1 MRNETK
7 VTINVLGSNNGQK
20 VRRGVKPGL
29 LVEES
34 DGVSNNLY
42 LFTHNRALNNCNY
55 SGNRKGF
62 LSVWKFDESY
72 IGMSPDDINVLAKTG
87 CFGGVMFTLK
97 ENNGTTIT
105 TTATGAT
112 ESGTATTTT
121 EATCATTTTTTG
133 ATDIT
138 APTTTTTTTT
148 TRTTKNTATNN
159 MDDTQLKIDAGGAF
173 SAMVNGIAFAV
184 QQQVLNAINAQ
195 LDERL
200 ANLPTTGGTT
210 TIKLHKVDGT
220 TTERETNFAI
230 TETYKQVLN
239 CAVNRLPVYLFG
251 PAGTGKTTFAMEIA
265 KDLNLPC
272 YIQGTTNDIFALQ
285 GIKLPNGEYIK
296 SNVQKAVEGG
306 GVLLLDECD
315 SYPEDVQTWFNSLL
329 ANRKISFTNC
339 GTIEAHKDLVIIG
352 AGNTNGNGQNDKYLR
367 QQFDGAF
374 MNRFAIK
381 KYVGYSQVAED
392 NINKE
397 SAEFVRALR
406 KADKSNNLILSYRTI
421 EFLPKLAQLFG
432 ETGAIEANITD
443 TLDKTTIEQLKY
455 NIRLVPGYNAN
466 NIYCKAFQQVTA
478 KEY

>member
-7 VTINVLGSNNGQK
+7 VTINILGSCNGLK
-20 VRRGVKPGL
+20 VRRGAKPGL
-29 LVEES
+29 LAEDE
-34 DGVSNNLY
+34 SNNIY
-42 LFTHNRALNNCNY
+42 LFSHNRGLNNCEFT
-55 SGNRKGF
+55 GNKKGF
-62 LSVWKFDESY
+62 LSVWKFDNTYNLESLER
-72 IGMSPDDINVLAKTG
+72 ISEIAKTG
-87 CFGGVMFTLK
+87 VFGGVMFTI
-97 ENNGTTIT
+97 EDNGTTTTTTTT

-112 ESGTATTTT
+112 ESGTATT
-121 EATCATTTTTTG
+121 ATTAPQTG
-133 ATDIT
+133 ATETT
-138 APTTTTTTTT
+138 ATTTTTTTT
-148 TRTTKNTATNN
+148 TTNTTTNN
-159 MDDTQLKIDAGGAF
+159 TTANNMTTQQMNINTGDAF
-173 SAMVNGIAFAV
+173 SAMVNGIALAV
-184 QQQVLNAINAQ
+184 QTQVLSAISSQ

-200 ANLPTTGGTT
+200 AKLPTTRNTT
-210 TIKLHKVDGT
+210 TIKLHKVDET
-220 TTERETNFAI
+220 TTERETNFAV

-306 GVLLLDECD
+306 GVLLFDECD
-315 SYPEDVQTWFNSLL
+315 SYTEEVQTWLNSLL
-329 ANRKISFTNC
+329 ANRKISFTDC

-352 AGNTNGNGQNDKYLR
+352 AGNTNGNGQNGKYLR

-381 KYVGYSQVAED
+381 KFVGYSQVAED
-392 NINKE
+392 NINKD

-455 NIRLVPGYNAN
+455 NIKLVPGYNPEN
-466 NIYCKAFQQVTA
+466 VYCKAFQKVTA
-478 KEY
+478 KEF

>member
-1 MRNETK
+1 MERKEYK
-7 VTINVLGSNNGQK
+7 VNINVLGSNNGQK

-62 LSVWKFDESY
+62 LSVWKFDETHKN
-72 IGMSPDDINVLAKTG
+72 MSLYSINEDSRTG
-87 CFGGVMFTLK
+87 IFGGVLFTLSY
-97 ENNGTTIT
+97 EVETT
-105 TTATGAT
+105 TTATET
-112 ESGTATTTT
+112 TTATTTSTT
-121 EATCATTTTTTG
+121 ET
-133 ATDIT
+133 
-138 APTTTTTTTT
+138 
-148 TRTTKNTATNN
+148 TNN
-159 MDDTQLKIDAGGAF
+159 TSNMETNNANSTNNANNVTNQSVNVDAGGAF
-173 SAMVNGIAFAV
+173 SAMVNGIAIAV

-200 ANLPTTGGTT
+200 ANLPTGGGTT
-210 TIKLHKVDGT
+210 TIKLQKVDGT
-220 TTERETNFAI
+220 TTERETSLTT
-230 TETYKQVLN
+230 TEDYKQVLN
-239 CAVNRLPVYLFG
+239 CAANRLPVYLFG
-251 PAGTGKTTFAMEIA
+251 PAGTGKTTFAVEIA

-285 GIKLPNGEYIK
+285 GIKLPNGDYIK
-296 SNVQKAVEGG
+296 SNVQKAVENG

-329 ANRKISFTNC
+329 ANRKISFTDC
-339 GTIEAHKDLVIIG
+339 GTVEAHKDLVIIG

-367 QQFDGAF
+367 QQFDAAF
-374 MNRFAIK
+374 LNRFAIK
-381 KYVGYSQVAED
+381 KHVGYSQTAED
-392 NINKE
+392 NIDKD
-397 SAEFVRALR
+397 SAEFIRLLR
-406 KADKSNNLILSYRTI
+406 KADKTNSLILSYRTI
-421 EFLPKLAQLFG
+421 SFLPQLEQLFG
-432 ETGAIEANITD
+432 AKGAIESNITD
-443 TLDKTTIEQLKY
+443 VLDKTTIEQLKY

>member
-1 MRNETK
+1 MERKEYK
-7 VTINVLGSNNGQK
+7 VNINVLGSNNGQK
-20 VRRGVKPGL
+20 VRRGIKPGL
-29 LVEES
+29 LVEEP

-62 LSVWKFDESY
+62 LSVWKFDDSY

-87 CFGGVMFTLK
+87 CFGGVLFTISY
-97 ENNGTTIT
+97 ETTET
-105 TTATGAT
+105 TTAT
-112 ESGTATTTT
+112 TATTAT
-121 EATCATTTTTTG
+121 ETTTTT
-133 ATDIT
+133 ATT
-138 APTTTTTTTT
+138 ET
-148 TRTTKNTATNN
+148 TNN
-159 MDDTQLKIDAGGAF
+159 ITNMESNNANSTNNVNNANSATSQNINVEAGGVF

-200 ANLPTTGGTT
+200 ANLPTGGGTT
-210 TIKLHKVDGT
+210 TIKLQKVDGT
-220 TTERETNFAI
+220 TTERETSFTI
-230 TETYKQVLN
+230 TEDYKQVLN
-239 CAVNRLPVYLFG
+239 CAANRLPVYLFG

-285 GIKLPNGEYIK
+285 GIKLPNGDYIK
-296 SNVQKAVEGG
+296 SNIQKAVEGG

-329 ANRKISFTNC
+329 ANRKISFTDC

-367 QQFDGAF
+367 QQFDAAF
-374 MNRFAIK
+374 LNRFAIK
-381 KYVGYSQVAED
+381 KHVGYSQSAED
-392 NINKE
+392 NINKD
-397 SAEFVRALR
+397 SAEFIRLLR
-406 KADKSNNLILSYRTI
+406 KADKTNSLILSYRTI
-421 EFLPKLAQLFG
+421 SFLPQLEQLFG
-432 ETGAIEANITD
+432 AKGAIESNITD
-443 TLDKTTIEQLKY
+443 VLDKTTIEQLKY
-455 NIRLVPGYNAN
+455 NIRLVPGYNAE

>member
-1 MRNETK
+1 MERIETK
-7 VTINVLGSNNGQK
+7 VYINVLGSNNGQK

-29 LVEES
+29 LVEE
-34 DGVSNNLY
+34 SNNLY

-87 CFGGVMFTLK
+87 CFGGVLFTISC
-97 ENNGTTIT
+97 EDSATA
-105 TTATGAT
+105 TTAT
-112 ESGTATTTT
+112 ATT
-121 EATCATTTTTTG
+121 ETTTTTS
-133 ATDIT
+133 
-138 APTTTTTTTT
+138 TTET
-148 TRTTKNTATNN
+148 TNN
-159 MDDTQLKIDAGGAF
+159 MESNNANSTNNTNNATSQNINVEAGGVF

-184 QQQVLNAINAQ
+184 QQQVLSAINAQ

-200 ANLPTTGGTT
+200 ANLPTGGGTT
-210 TIKLHKVDGT
+210 TIKLQKVDGT
-220 TTERETNFAI
+220 TTERETSFTI
-230 TETYKQVLN
+230 TEDYKQVLN
-239 CAVNRLPVYLFG
+239 CAANRLPVYLFG

-285 GIKLPNGEYIK
+285 GIKLPNGDYIK
-296 SNVQKAVEGG
+296 SNVQKAVENG

-367 QQFDGAF
+367 QQFDAAF
-374 MNRFAIK
+374 LNRFAIK
-381 KYVGYSQVAED
+381 KHVGYSQSAED
-392 NINKE
+392 NIDKD
-397 SAEFVRALR
+397 SAEFIRLLR
-406 KADKSNNLILSYRTI
+406 KADKTNSLILSYRTI
-421 EFLPKLAQLFG
+421 SFLSQLEQLFG
-432 ETGAIEANITD
+432 AKGAIESNITD
-443 TLDKTTIEQLKY
+443 VLDKTTIEQLKY
-455 NIRLVPGYNAN
+455 NIRLVPGYDAN

>member
-1 MRNETK
+1 MERIETK
-7 VTINVLGSNNGQK
+7 VYINVLGSNNGQK

-29 LVEES
+29 HVKEF
-34 DGVSNNLY
+34 DGVNTNIY
-42 LFTHNRALNNCNY
+42 LLTHNRALNNCNY

-62 LSVWKFDESY
+62 LSVWKFDESCY
-72 IGMSPDDINVLAKTG
+72 GKTPDEVNEMARTG
-87 CFGGVMFTLK
+87 KFGGVLFTISC
-97 ENNGTTIT
+97 EDS
-105 TTATGAT
+105 AT
-112 ESGTATTTT
+112 E
-121 EATCATTTTTTG
+121 
-133 ATDIT
+133 
-138 APTTTTTTTT
+138 TTTTTTTT
-148 TRTTKNTATNN
+148 PTTETTNN
-159 MDDTQLKIDAGGAF
+159 TTNMETNNANNATSQSVNVDAGGAF

-200 ANLPTTGGTT
+200 ANLPTGGGTT
-210 TIKLHKVDGT
+210 TIKLQKVDGT
-220 TTERETNFAI
+220 TTERETTFTI
-230 TETYKQVLN
+230 TEDYKQVLN
-239 CAVNRLPVYLFG
+239 CAANRLPVYLFG

-329 ANRKISFTNC
+329 ANRKISFTDC

-367 QQFDGAF
+367 QQFDAAF
-374 MNRFAIK
+374 LNRFAIK
-381 KYVGYSQVAED
+381 KHVGYSQSAED
-392 NINKE
+392 NINKD
-397 SAEFVRALR
+397 SAEFIRLLR
-406 KADKSNNLILSYRTI
+406 KADKTNSLILSYRTI
-421 EFLPKLAQLFG
+421 SFLPQLEQLFG
-432 ETGAIEANITD
+432 AKGAIESNITD
-443 TLDKTTIEQLKY
+443 VLDKTTIEQLKY

>member
-1 MRNETK
+1 MERKEYK
-7 VTINVLGSNNGQK
+7 VNINVLGSNNGQK

-29 LVEES
+29 LVKEF
-34 DGVSNNLY
+34 DGVNTNIY

-62 LSVWKFDESY
+62 LSVWRFDETYNIMPLKLSE
-72 IGMSPDDINVLAKTG
+72 INENARTG
-87 CFGGVMFTLK
+87 KFGGVLFTLSY
-97 ENNGTTIT
+97 EESATTAIT
-105 TTATGAT
+105 ATTAT
-112 ESGTATTTT
+112 E
-121 EATCATTTTTTG
+121 TTTTTS
-133 ATDIT
+133 
-138 APTTTTTTTT
+138 TTETT
-148 TRTTKNTATNN
+148 NNTNN
-159 MDDTQLKIDAGGAF
+159 METNNANSTNNANNATSQNINVEAGGVF

-200 ANLPTTGGTT
+200 ANLPTGGGTT
-210 TIKLHKVDGT
+210 TIKLQKVDGT
-220 TTERETNFAI
+220 TTERETTFTI
-230 TETYKQVLN
+230 TEDYKQVLN
-239 CAVNRLPVYLFG
+239 CAANRLPVYLFG

-285 GIKLPNGEYIK
+285 GIKLPNGDYIK

-329 ANRKISFTNC
+329 ANRKISFTDC
-339 GTIEAHKDLVIIG
+339 GTVEAHKDLVIIG

-367 QQFDGAF
+367 QQFDAAF
-374 MNRFAIK
+374 LNRFAIK
-381 KYVGYSQVAED
+381 KHVGYSQSAED
-392 NINKE
+392 NINKD
-397 SAEFVRALR
+397 SAEFIRLLR
-406 KADKSNNLILSYRTI
+406 KADKTNSLILSYRTI
-421 EFLPKLAQLFG
+421 SFLPQLEQLFG
-432 ETGAIEANITD
+432 AKGAIESNITD
-443 TLDKTTIEQLKY
+443 VLDKTTIEQLKY

>member
-1 MRNETK
+1 MERIETK
-7 VTINVLGSNNGQK
+7 VYINVLGSNNGQK

-29 LVEES
+29 HVKEF
-34 DGVSNNLY
+34 DGVNTNIY

-62 LSVWKFDESY
+62 LSVWKFDESCY
-72 IGMSPDDINVLAKTG
+72 GKTPDEVNEMARTG
-87 CFGGVMFTLK
+87 KFGGVLFTISC
-97 ENNGTTIT
+97 EDS
-105 TTATGAT
+105 AT
-112 ESGTATTTT
+112 E
-121 EATCATTTTTTG
+121 
-133 ATDIT
+133 
-138 APTTTTTTTT
+138 TTTTTTTT
-148 TRTTKNTATNN
+148 PTTETTNN
-159 MDDTQLKIDAGGAF
+159 TTNMETNNANNATSQSVNVDAGGAF

-200 ANLPTTGGTT
+200 ANLPTGGGTT
-210 TIKLHKVDGT
+210 TIKLQKVDGT
-220 TTERETNFAI
+220 TTERETTFTI
-230 TETYKQVLN
+230 TEDYKQVLN
-239 CAVNRLPVYLFG
+239 CAANRLPVYLFG

-329 ANRKISFTNC
+329 ANRKISFTDC

-367 QQFDGAF
+367 QQFDAAF
-374 MNRFAIK
+374 LNRFAIK
-381 KYVGYSQVAED
+381 KHVGYSQSAED
-392 NINKE
+392 NINKD
-397 SAEFVRALR
+397 SAEFIRLLR
-406 KADKSNNLILSYRTI
+406 KADKTNSLILSYRTI
-421 EFLPKLAQLFG
+421 SFLPQLEQLFG
-432 ETGAIEANITD
+432 AKGAIESNITD
-443 TLDKTTIEQLKY
+443 VLDKTTIEQLKY

>member
-1 MRNETK
+1 MERKEYK
-7 VTINVLGSNNGQK
+7 VNINVLGSNNGQK
-20 VRRGVKPGL
+20 VRRGIKPGL
-29 LVEES
+29 LVRES

-62 LSVWKFDESY
+62 LSAWRFDETYNIMPLKLSE
-72 IGMSPDDINVLAKTG
+72 INEDARTG
-87 CFGGVMFTLK
+87 KFGGVLFTISY
-97 ENNGTTIT
+97 ET
-105 TTATGAT
+105 
-112 ESGTATTTT
+112 TATTTIT
-121 EATCATTTTTTG
+121 ATT
-133 ATDIT
+133 ATE
-138 APTTTTTTTT
+138 TTTTTTTT
-148 TRTTKNTATNN
+148 ETTNN
-159 MDDTQLKIDAGGAF
+159 TPNMETNNANSTNNANNATSQNINVEAGGVF
-173 SAMVNGIAFAV
+173 SAMVNGIAIAV

-200 ANLPTTGGTT
+200 ANLPTGGGTT
-210 TIKLHKVDGT
+210 TIKLQKVDGT
-220 TTERETNFAI
+220 TTERETTFTI
-230 TETYKQVLN
+230 TEDYKQVLN
-239 CAVNRLPVYLFG
+239 CAANRLPVYLFG

-285 GIKLPNGEYIK
+285 GIKLPNGDYIK
-296 SNVQKAVEGG
+296 SNVQKAVENG

-329 ANRKISFTNC
+329 ANRKISFTDC

-374 MNRFAIK
+374 LNRFAIK
-381 KYVGYSQVAED
+381 KFVGYSQIAED
-392 NINKE
+392 AINKD

-443 TLDKTTIEQLKY
+443 TLDTTTIEQLKY
-455 NIRLVPGYNAN
+455 NIKLVPGYNPEN
-466 NIYCKAFQQVTA
+466 VYCKAFQKVTA
-478 KEY
+478 KEF

>member
-1 MRNETK
+1 MERIETK
-7 VTINVLGSNNGQK
+7 VYINVLGSNNGQK

-29 LVEES
+29 HVKEF
-34 DGVSNNLY
+34 DGVNTNIY

-87 CFGGVMFTLK
+87 CFGGVLFTISY
-97 ENNGTTIT
+97 EDSATA
-105 TTATGAT
+105 TTAT
-112 ESGTATTTT
+112 TATTTT
-121 EATCATTTTTTG
+121 ETTTTT
-133 ATDIT
+133 ATT
-138 APTTTTTTTT
+138 ET
-148 TRTTKNTATNN
+148 TNN
-159 MDDTQLKIDAGGAF
+159 TPNMESNNANSTNNANNATSQNINVEAGGVF

-200 ANLPTTGGTT
+200 ANLPTGGGTT
-210 TIKLHKVDGT
+210 TIKLQKVDGT
-220 TTERETNFAI
+220 TTERETTFTI
-230 TETYKQVLN
+230 TEDYKQVLN
-239 CAVNRLPVYLFG
+239 CAANRLPVYLFG

-285 GIKLPNGEYIK
+285 GIKLPNGDYIK
-296 SNVQKAVEGG
+296 SNVQKAVENG

-352 AGNTNGNGQNDKYLR
+352 AGNTNGNGQNNKYLR
-367 QQFDGAF
+367 QQFDAAF
-374 MNRFAIK
+374 LNRFAIK
-381 KYVGYSQVAED
+381 KHVGYSQSAED

-443 TLDKTTIEQLKY
+443 TLDTTTIEQLKY
-455 NIRLVPGYNAN
+455 NIKLVPGYNPEN
-466 NIYCKAFQQVTA
+466 VYCKAFQKVTA
-478 KEY
+478 KEF

>member
-1 MRNETK
+1 MERKEYK
-7 VTINVLGSNNGQK
+7 VNINVLGSNNGQK
-20 VRRGVKPGL
+20 VRRGIKPGL

-62 LSVWKFDESY
+62 LSVWKFDETHKN
-72 IGMSPDDINVLAKTG
+72 MSLYSINEDSRTG
-87 CFGGVMFTLK
+87 LFGGVLFTISYSYK
-97 ENNGTTIT
+97 ESATA
-105 TTATGAT
+105 TTATTAT
-112 ESGTATTTT
+112 E
-121 EATCATTTTTTG
+121 
-133 ATDIT
+133 
-138 APTTTTTTTT
+138 TTTTTTTT
-148 TRTTKNTATNN
+148 TTPTTETTNN
-159 MDDTQLKIDAGGAF
+159 TNNTPNMESNNANSTNNANNATSQSVNVDAGGAF

-200 ANLPTTGGTT
+200 ANLPMGGGTT
-210 TIKLHKVDGT
+210 TIKLQKVDGT
-220 TTERETNFAI
+220 TTERETTFTI
-230 TETYKQVLN
+230 TEDYKQVLN
-239 CAVNRLPVYLFG
+239 CAANRLPVYLFG

-306 GVLLLDECD
+306 GVLLFDECD
-315 SYPEDVQTWFNSLL
+315 SYTEEVQTWLNSLL
-329 ANRKISFTNC
+329 ANRKISFTDC

-352 AGNTNGNGQNDKYLR
+352 AGNTNGNGQNNKYLR

-381 KYVGYSQVAED
+381 KFVGYSQVAED

-443 TLDKTTIEQLKY
+443 TLDTTTIEQLKY
-455 NIRLVPGYNAN
+455 NIKLVPGYNPEN
-466 NIYCKAFQQVTA
+466 VYCKAFQKITA
-478 KEY
+478 KEF

>member
-1 MRNETK
+1 MERKEYK
-7 VTINVLGSNNGQK
+7 VNINVLGSNNGQK
-20 VRRGVKPGL
+20 VRRGIKPGL
-29 LVEES
+29 LVREAN
-34 DGVSNNLY
+34 GVLY

-55 SGNRKGF
+55 LGNRKGF
-62 LSVWKFDESY
+62 LSVWRFDETYNIMPLKLSE
-72 IGMSPDDINVLAKTG
+72 INENARAG
-87 CFGGVMFTLK
+87 RFGGVLFTLSY
-97 ENNGTTIT
+97 ETSE
-105 TTATGAT
+105 TTAT
-112 ESGTATTTT
+112 E
-121 EATCATTTTTTG
+121 
-133 ATDIT
+133 
-138 APTTTTTTTT
+138 TTTTTTTT
-148 TRTTKNTATNN
+148 TTPTTETTNNTNNTPNMETNNANSTNNANNATNQN
-159 MDDTQLKIDAGGAF
+159 VNVDAGGAF

-184 QQQVLNAINAQ
+184 QQQVLSAINAQ

-200 ANLPTTGGTT
+200 ANLPTGGGTT

-220 TTERETNFAI
+220 TTERETNFAV

-239 CAVNRLPVYLFG
+239 CAVNRLPIYLFG

-285 GIKLPNGEYIK
+285 GIKLPNGDYIK
-296 SNVQKAVEGG
+296 SNVQKAVENG

-381 KYVGYSQVAED
+381 KYVGYSQIAED

-397 SAEFVRALR
+397 SAEFIRLLR
-406 KADKSNNLILSYRTI
+406 KADKTNSLILSYRTI
-421 EFLPKLAQLFG
+421 SFLPQLEQLFG
-432 ETGAIEANITD
+432 AKGAIESNITD
-443 TLDKTTIEQLKY
+443 VLDKTTIEQLKY

-466 NIYCKAFQQVTA
+466 NIYCKAFQQVTP